1 MRMVKNGLLSEP
13 GDRAMNRLICAADA
27 VSPQLRRFGMPPRPA
42 SDPEVFAYK
51 EILLM
56 AKGQN
61 RSNKEVRKPKKD
73 KKPVSATAGPA
84 PMQIGTN
91 SPMNKPKK

>member
-1 MRMVKNGLLSEP
+1 MS
-13 GDRAMNRLICAADA
+13 ALICAANA
-27 VSPQLRRFGMPPRPA
+27 VSPQLRRFGMPSRLA

-51 EILLM
+51 ETFLM

-84 PMQIGTN
+84 PMQIGAN
-91 SPMNKPKK
+91 SPLNKPKK